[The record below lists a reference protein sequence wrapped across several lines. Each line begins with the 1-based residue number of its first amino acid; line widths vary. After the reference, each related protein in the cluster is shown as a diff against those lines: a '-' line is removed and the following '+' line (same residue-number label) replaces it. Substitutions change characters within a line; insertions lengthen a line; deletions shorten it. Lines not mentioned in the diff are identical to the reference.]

1 MTDAQAEWARCR
13 DWIISALPYN
23 GGTHTI
29 EDIEKEITAGTMI
42 FVPGKHCAVVLEI
55 STFPQG
61 KALNVF
67 GGGGESG
74 AALKEYLSSMD
85 RFICDFA
92 KNAGCRWIMHYCRP
106 SGEKIGKRLGYRKL
120 WSVMLKDAPV

>member
-1 MTDAQAEWARCR
+1 M
-13 DWIISALPYN
+13 PYN
-23 GGTHTI
+23 GGTYAI
-29 EDIEKEITAGTMI
+29 EDIEAAIDKGEMV
-42 FVPGKHCAVVLEI
+42 FVPGNHCAVVLEI

-67 GGGGESG
+67 GGGGETG
-74 AALKEYLSSMD
+74 EALKEYMSAMD
-85 RFICDFA
+85 KFIGDFA

-120 WSVMLKDAPV
+120 WSVMLKEVAK

>member
-1 MTDAQAEWARCR
+1 MTPAQVDWARCR
-13 DWIISALPYN
+13 DWIVSAIPYN

-29 EDIEKEITAGTMI
+29 EDIEAAIAKGEMI

-74 AALKEYLSSMD
+74 EALKEYLGRMD
-85 RFICDFA
+85 EFISNFA
-92 KNAGCRWIMHYCRP
+92 KSAGCRWVMHYCRP

-120 WSVMLKDAPV
+120 WSVMVKDI